1 MDDDVLLKTNVSK
14 LLPRII
20 KKGIQ
25 PGKDLAQK
33 IMDNAAQSTK
43 RKQESNSN
51 SPARDATPDKSN
63 ASATG
68 IKRTRDG
75 ESNGLPATKK
85 VVNSTV
91 TVRGGPS
98 AKATTGS
105 TAKAAENKATAAPAA
120 RPKAS
125 IVPPKPTSLFGSLA
139 SASKKPGTSNAA
151 RAAAAAA
158 AAKEK
163 GGAAT
168 DKKDSPQPA
177 PAKPVFSF
185 GDILADLNK
194 KEEANIKKPSDDRPP
209 ETEEEREKRLRKEAR
224 RRLRVSWKPDDAL
237 TEVRLFTHDPE
248 EVVGMDDDLKRDV
261 DDIKGEGRMLK
272 LHKDLDEDE
281 DDEVEPQ
288 EEEYHPW
295 TSLPPVDQDLSNE
308 DQASNFIKRGG
319 TKEPDSPEKKAQESR
334 EATTLMVFYTSP
346 ADVPASPKEPPA
358 PTDDEP
364 PTTQLP
370 FGEPDDKVK
379 VCYTLSC
386 YSVGGNSLPLL
397 QHRLPHVVSAVW
409 GKRYPRLTAKIS
421 FSHNTQRQ
429 SEHYPSRGSRYSNI
443 AVY

>member
-33 IMDNAAQSTK
+33 ILGNAAQSTK
-43 RKQESNSN
+43 RKQESNGN
-51 SPARDATPDKSN
+51 SSSRDATPDKSN

-68 IKRTRDG
+68 VKRTRDG
-75 ESNGLPATKK
+75 ELNGLPATKK
-85 VVNSTV
+85 MVTPVVVAKSAS
-91 TVRGGPS
+91 S
-98 AKATTGS
+98 AKLATGS
-105 TAKAAENKATAAPAA
+105 TVKATDNKATAA

-158 AAKEK
+158 AAKDK
-163 GGAAT
+163 GGATT

-177 PAKPVFSF
+177 PAKPAFSF

-194 KEEANIKKPSDDRPP
+194 KEEANVKKPSDDQPP

-224 RRLRVSWKPDDAL
+224 RKLRVSWKPDDSL

-272 LHKDLDEDE
+272 LHKDLDDED

-288 EEEYHPW
+288 EEEIRPW
-295 TSLPPVDQDLSNE
+295 TTLLMVDQDLSSE
-308 DQASNFIKRGG
+308 DQTSNFIKRGG
-319 TKEPDSPEKKAQESR
+319 TKEPDSPEKLAQESR
-334 EATTLMVFYTSP
+334 ESTTLMVFYTSA

-358 PTDDEP
+358 LTDDEP

-379 VCYTLSC
+379 VCYALNC
-386 YSVGGNSLPLL
+386 IPCLCC
-397 QHRLPHVVSAVW
+397 QRRLPHVVSAV
-409 GKRYPRLTAKIS
+409 G
-421 FSHNTQRQ
+421 
-429 SEHYPSRGSRYSNI
+429 GSLHTHI
-443 AVY
+443 F

>member
-33 IMDNAAQSTK
+33 ILDNAAQSTK
-43 RKQESNSN
+43 RKQDSNGTS
-51 SPARDATPDKSN
+51 SSRDATPDKSN

-75 ESNGLPATKK
+75 EPNGLPATKK
-85 VVNSTV
+85 IVNPV
-91 TVRGGPS
+91 IAGKGGPP
-98 AKATTGS
+98 AKAATGS
-105 TAKAAENKATAAPAA
+105 TTKIADNKVAATPAV

-163 GGAAT
+163 GSATT
-168 DKKDSPQPA
+168 DKKESPQPA
-177 PAKPVFSF
+177 PSKPAFSF

-194 KEEANIKKPSDDRPP
+194 KEEAKVKKPSDDLPP

-224 RRLRVSWKPDDAL
+224 RKLRVSWKPDDSL

-248 EVVGMDDDLKRDV
+248 EVVGMGDDLKRDV
-261 DDIKGEGRMLK
+261 GDIKGEGRMLK

-281 DDEVEPQ
+281 EDEVEPQ

-295 TSLPPVDQDLSNE
+295 TSLPTVDQDLSNE

-319 TKEPDSPEKKAQESR
+319 NKEPDSPEKLAQESR
-334 EATTLMVFYTSP
+334 EATTLMVFYTSA

-358 PTDDEP
+358 PIDEEP

-379 VCYTLSC
+379 VCYVFLSYC
-386 YSVGGNSLPLL
+386 SITN
-397 QHRLPHVVSAVW
+397 
-409 GKRYPRLTAKIS
+409 
-421 FSHNTQRQ
+421 F
-429 SEHYPSRGSRYSNI
+429 
-443 AVY
+443 

>member
-33 IMDNAAQSTK
+33 IIDNAAQSTK
-43 RKQESNSN
+43 RKQESNGN

-63 ASATG
+63 TSATG
-68 IKRTRDG
+68 IKRARDG
-75 ESNGLPATKK
+75 EPNGLPATKK
-85 VVNSTV
+85 VVNPVAAGKS
-91 TVRGGPS
+91 GSS
-98 AKATTGS
+98 AKAAAGS
-105 TAKAAENKATAAPAA
+105 TAKAADNKSTAATAA

-158 AAKEK
+158 AKEK
-163 GGAAT
+163 GGATT

-177 PAKPVFSF
+177 PAKPAFSF

-194 KEEANIKKPSDDRPP
+194 KEEANVKKPSNDLPP

-224 RRLRVSWKPDDAL
+224 RKLRVSWKPDDSL

-248 EVVGMDDDLKRDV
+248 EVVGMGDDLKRDV

-281 DDEVEPQ
+281 DDEVESQ

-295 TSLPPVDQDLSNE
+295 TSMATVDQDLSSE

-319 TKEPDSPEKKAQESR
+319 NKEPDSPEKLAQESR
-334 EATTLMVFYTSP
+334 EANTLMVFYTSA

-379 VCYTLSC
+379 VCY
-386 YSVGGNSLPLL
+386 
-397 QHRLPHVVSAVW
+397 VSSSIKV
-409 GKRYPRLTAKIS
+409 I
-421 FSHNTQRQ
+421 F
-429 SEHYPSRGSRYSNI
+429 
-443 AVY
+443 

>member
-33 IMDNAAQSTK
+33 IIDNAAQSTK
-43 RKQESNSN
+43 RKQESNGN

-63 ASATG
+63 TSATG
-68 IKRTRDG
+68 VKRARDG
-75 ESNGLPATKK
+75 EPNGLPATKK
-85 VVNSTV
+85 VVNPVAAGKS
-91 TVRGGPS
+91 GSS
-98 AKATTGS
+98 AKAAVSS
-105 TAKAAENKATAAPAA
+105 TAKAADNKSTVAPAA

-158 AAKEK
+158 AKEK
-163 GGAAT
+163 GGATT

-177 PAKPVFSF
+177 PAKPAFSF

-194 KEEANIKKPSDDRPP
+194 KEEANVKKPSNDLPP

-224 RRLRVSWKPDDAL
+224 RKLRVSWKPDDSL

-288 EEEYHPW
+288 EEEYCPW
-295 TSLPPVDQDLSNE
+295 TSLATVDQDLSSE

-319 TKEPDSPEKKAQESR
+319 NKEPDSPEKLAQESR
-334 EATTLMVFYTSP
+334 EANTLMVFYTSA

-379 VCYTLSC
+379 VCYAS
-386 YSVGGNSLPLL
+386 
-397 QHRLPHVVSAVW
+397 
-409 GKRYPRLTAKIS
+409 
-421 FSHNTQRQ
+421 
-429 SEHYPSRGSRYSNI
+429 SRI
-443 AVY
+443 KVIF